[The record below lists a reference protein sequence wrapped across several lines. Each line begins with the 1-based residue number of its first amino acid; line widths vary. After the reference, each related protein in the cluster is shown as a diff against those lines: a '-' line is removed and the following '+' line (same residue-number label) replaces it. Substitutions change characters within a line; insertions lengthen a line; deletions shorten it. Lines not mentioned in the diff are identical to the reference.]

1 MRFKRHCVAGLLV
14 AFSLAAPLA
23 VAQSIKAANVWA
35 RATAPGQNTASVY
48 FDLTSER
55 DVALVAAGSSA
66 AGRAELHAMVLDGGI
81 MRMRPLARVDLP
93 GGQTVR
99 FTPNGMHLMLVDL
112 KQPLKAGD
120 NLPLVLSIQSSG
132 SSRTTLKLK
141 AQVRALD
148 GSEPH
153 QH

>member
-1 MRFKRHCVAGLLV
+1 MRFRRHCVAGLLV
-14 AFSLAAPLA
+14 ACALAAPVA
-23 VAQSIKAANVWA
+23 VAQSVKAANVWA
-35 RATAPGQNTASVY
+35 RATAPGQNTAGVY

-55 DVALVAAGSSA
+55 DAALVAAGSPVA
-66 AGRAELHAMVLDGGI
+66 ARAELHAMTLDGGV

-93 GGQTVR
+93 AGQTVR
-99 FTPNGMHLMLVDL
+99 LTPSGMHLMLVDL

-132 SSRTTLKLK
+132 SSLTTLKVE

-148 GSEPH
+148 GSDPH

>member
-1 MRFKRHCVAGLLV
+1 MRFRDCCTVGVLL
-14 AFSLAAPLA
+14 AATLAAPVA
-23 VAQSIKAANVWA
+23 AAQSVNAANVWA

-48 FDLTSER
+48 FDLTSDR
-55 DVALVAAGSSA
+55 DAALVAAGSPV
-66 AGRAELHAMVLDGGI
+66 AGRAELHATTVDNGV

-93 GGQTVR
+93 AGQTVR
-99 FTPNGMHLMLVDL
+99 LTPGGMHLMLLDL

-120 NLPLVLSIQSSG
+120 KLPLVLSIQSTG
-132 SSRTTLKLK
+132 SSLTTLKLE

-148 GSEPH
+148 GADPH

>member
-1 MRFKRHCVAGLLV
+1 MRFRDCCTVGVLL
-14 AFSLAAPLA
+14 AAALAAPVA
-23 VAQSIKAANVWA
+23 VGQSVNAANVWA

-48 FDLTSER
+48 FDLTSDR
-55 DVALVAAGSSA
+55 DAALVAAGSPV
-66 AGRAELHAMVLDGGI
+66 AGRAELHATTVDNGV

-93 GGQTVR
+93 AGQTVR
-99 FTPNGMHLMLVDL
+99 LTPGGMHLMLLDL

-120 NLPLVLSIQSSG
+120 KLPLVLSIQSTG
-132 SSRTTLKLK
+132 SSLTTLKLE

-148 GSEPH
+148 GADPH

>member
-1 MRFKRHCVAGLLV
+1 MRFKRHCVAGLLI
-14 AFSLAAPLA
+14 AFALAAPLA
-23 VAQSIKAANVWA
+23 VAQSVKAANVWA

-48 FDLTSER
+48 FDLTSDR
-55 DVALVAAGSSA
+55 DAALVAAASSA
-66 AGRAELHAMVLDGGI
+66 AARAELHAMVLDGGI